1 MTSDPGTNGA
11 SGAAGVGLGADAGR
25 AAHESLLAE
34 RERVAA
40 LRDGVQRE
48 LSGEPEN
55 ASLSE
60 LSDADQHPADVGTET
75 AGRESDVSL
84 IESLDAE
91 LADIEAALERLEGGT
106 YGLCQACGRP
116 ISAERLD
123 ALPATRF
130 CVADAELAAAEAAP
144 GVAPLGPS
152 SGRPLNDPGRA
163 I

>member
-1 MTSDPGTNGA
+1 MTSDAGNRG
-11 SGAAGVGLGADAGR
+11 GAAAR
-25 AAHESLLAE
+25 ERLLVE
-34 RERVAA
+34 RERLEV
-40 LRDGVQRE
+40 LRNGLRQD
-48 LSGEPEN
+48 LSDESEN

-75 AGRESDVSL
+75 FNRERDISTL
-84 IESLDAE
+84 ESLDGE
-91 LADIEAALERLEGGT
+91 LADVEAALQRLEQGT
-106 YGLCQACGRP
+106 YGTCEACGRP

-130 CVADAELAAAEAAP
+130 CVEDSELASAEAAP

-152 SGRPLNDPGRA
+152 GGEALEEPGRA